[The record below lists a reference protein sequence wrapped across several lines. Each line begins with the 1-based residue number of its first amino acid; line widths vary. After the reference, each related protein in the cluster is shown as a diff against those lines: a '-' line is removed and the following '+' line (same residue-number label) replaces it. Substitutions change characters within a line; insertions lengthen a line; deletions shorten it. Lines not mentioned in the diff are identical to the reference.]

1 MIKNIVI
8 IARLFIHLF
17 IYFKTMYVYSIYI
30 YNTKALIIEHK
41 QKKKKIKTV
50 LKLTYL
56 TNTGKE

>member
-1 MIKNIVI
+1 
-8 IARLFIHLF
+8 
-17 IYFKTMYVYSIYI
+17 MYVYSIYI

-56 TNTGKE
+56 NTGKE